1 MNSSLRWLRLIGP
14 WIRPFF
20 ASLPRVAGFAP
31 AITTTRPGSDVLI
44 SERID
49 RVGDRRIADRR
60 NPTRSAGNVDLR
72 DAPTTDNE
80 RRPT

>member
-1 MNSSLRWLRLIGP
+1 MNSLLRWLRQIGP

-20 ASLPRVAGFAP
+20 ASLPRVAAFAP
-31 AITTTRPGSDVLI
+31 ATTTTPGSDVLI
-44 SERID
+44 KRID

-60 NPTRSAGNVDLR
+60 NPIRSAGNVDLR

-80 RRPT
+80 RRPA